1 MKLNP
6 DALKSEC
13 GVDPRFPAHSNVTSI
28 VTEASGLTMSLS
40 TSLDEWL
47 KQPPMSASAA
57 DDFAGSLAG
66 DIPDLGL
73 NLTPED
79 IKWVDLEFLDL
90 ASGPPANHHG
100 SAATRHHH
108 GHHSRGAHN
117 PTLAGNFP
125 DIFFDMTSSVGSL
138 GNSSFPGPS
147 GASSL
152 MDEPPTATTL
162 DLETEEKNFLA
173 ELFPPS
179 AQIEQV
185 KLLSINQTFEL

>member
-1 MKLNP
+1 MDLSFEFL
-6 DALKSEC
+6 LKFSSSFDEK
-13 GVDPRFPAHSNVTSI
+13 T
-28 VTEASGLTMSLS
+28 ASAMSLS
-40 TSLDEWL
+40 SSLDEWL

-66 DIPDLGL
+66 DMPDLGL

-100 SAATRHHH
+100 SAATRHHN
-108 GHHSRGAHN
+108 HHSRGAHN

-125 DIFFDMTSSVGSL
+125 DIFFDMTAPSVGGVNSGILGSL

-185 KLLSINQTFEL
+185 KVLIQFYESVRL

>member
-1 MKLNP
+1 MSKLSIFGHFLNVG
-6 DALKSEC
+6 KSQAKTR
-13 GVDPRFPAHSNVTSI
+13 VVFQAKTQAKILSI
-28 VTEASGLTMSLS
+28 E
-40 TSLDEWL
+40 
-47 KQPPMSASAA
+47 
-57 DDFAGSLAG
+57 
-66 DIPDLGL
+66 LG
-73 NLTPED
+73 P
-79 IKWVDLEFLDL
+79 
-90 ASGPPANHHG
+90 
-100 SAATRHHH
+100 
-108 GHHSRGAHN
+108 RGAHN

-125 DIFFDMTSSVGSL
+125 DIFFDMTSSVVGGVNHGILGSL

-185 KLLSINQTFEL
+185 KVILIQRFYESVKLQCNAP

>member
-1 MKLNP
+1 
-6 DALKSEC
+6 
-13 GVDPRFPAHSNVTSI
+13 
-28 VTEASGLTMSLS
+28 MSLS
-40 TSLDEWL
+40 SSLDEWL

-100 SAATRHHH
+100 SAATRHGH

-125 DIFFDMTSSVGSL
+125 DIFFDMTSSIGGGVNHGILGSL
-138 GNSSFPGPS
+138 GNSSFPGPAS
-147 GASSL
+147 ASSL

-185 KLLSINQTFEL
+185 RNLLIE

>member
-1 MKLNP
+1 M
-6 DALKSEC
+6 
-13 GVDPRFPAHSNVTSI
+13 
-28 VTEASGLTMSLS
+28 
-40 TSLDEWL
+40 
-47 KQPPMSASAA
+47 
-57 DDFAGSLAG
+57 
-66 DIPDLGL
+66 
-73 NLTPED
+73 
-79 IKWVDLEFLDL
+79 
-90 ASGPPANHHG
+90 GP
-100 SAATRHHH
+100 
-108 GHHSRGAHN
+108 RGAHN

-125 DIFFDMTSSVGSL
+125 DIFFDMTSSVVGGVNHGILGSL

-185 KLLSINQTFEL
+185 KALLIQLKSVKLQCNAL